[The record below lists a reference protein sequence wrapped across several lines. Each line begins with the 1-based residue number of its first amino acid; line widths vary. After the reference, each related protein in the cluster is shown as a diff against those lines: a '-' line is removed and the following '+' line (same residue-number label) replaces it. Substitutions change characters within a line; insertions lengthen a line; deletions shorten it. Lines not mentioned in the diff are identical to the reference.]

1 MKPEGGPSTGRLVS
15 AGRWLIPAVL
25 AIEVLLLVTGMIDFG
40 TGARMVLIVESLLFG
55 LVLLQARSAWSV
67 YRAARADGCDE
78 MGATGAALDA
88 VLPAP
93 AAAVLKQDLLL
104 WRALYLAARRRKAL
118 DADEVAIAY
127 GREVRTIMWL
137 VMVVDGVLLV
147 VVHLALPW
155 PAVRMVLFVVTI
167 IGLLWLAGFLAALH
181 VYPHAIGP
189 RRLRLRFASFYDVCV
204 PVAMIKSVRVER
216 GGKGLLRSAE
226 VVGGTLVMEV
236 SSSTNI
242 VIELTGTHVVKLRGR
257 EHPITRVRCYADDP
271 VKAVEMAT
279 GFVGG
284 ADGSTPM
291 SA

>member
-1 MKPEGGPSTGRLVS
+1 M
-15 AGRWLIPAVL
+15 L
-25 AIEVLLLVTGMIDFG
+25 AIEVLLLVTGAIDFG
-40 TGARMVLIVESLLFG
+40 AGARIVLVVESLLLG

-67 YRAARADGCDE
+67 YRAARAGGRDE
-78 MGATGAALDA
+78 IGATGVALDA

-104 WRALYLAARRRKAL
+104 WRALYLATRRRKAL
-118 DADEVAIAY
+118 DADEVAVAY

-155 PAVRMVLFVVTI
+155 PVVRMVLFVLSV

-189 RRLRLRFASFYDVCV
+189 RRLRLRFASFYDVSV
-204 PVAMIKSVRVER
+204 PVTMIKSIRVER
-216 GGKGLLRSAE
+216 SSKGLLRSAE

-236 SSSTNI
+236 SSSTNL

-257 EHPITRVRCYADDP
+257 EYPITRVRCHADDP
-271 VKAVEMAT
+271 VKAAAMMT
-279 GFVGG
+279 SFVGG
-284 ADGSTPM
+284 ADGSTPT
-291 SA
+291 SV